1 MVAVNP
7 LISVDKTRGNVLI
20 PLVNFYFMK
29 GLAIITPHGWL
40 AVQVLFP
47 NAPFFRLPHLP
58 QISMLKNRLR

>member
-7 LISVDKTRGNVLI
+7 LISVDRTRGNAFI

-29 GLAIITPHGWL
+29 GLAIITCHGWL

-47 NAPFFRLPHLP
+47 NAPFLGFHIFHKY
-58 QISMLKNRLR
+58 QCLKIG